1 MRSAHPWIAERARWP
16 PAARSGIE
24 RVTRRMLAFARWL
37 VRHPWTVVGVNV
49 LATAV
54 LGAYALHIRIEN
66 SLESLLPAGSPK
78 VAYYERIR
86 SIFGSDDVGVIGV
99 RADDVFAPATIEK
112 IARVTDAIGQI
123 EGVEHVLSIAN
134 AVDPA
139 ADVLHPP
146 RLLSHI
152 PPAPGEV
159 EALKKKLAATP
170 LYGKNLVADDFKGA
184 AINVFFRNLTDTQYL
199 DLGVDEKIERALAA
213 ERGPEGFFYTGAAHI
228 KQAAVE
234 LMRHDLFRFT
244 PIALGLVLLVLWL
257 SFRTVRGVT
266 LPVVSVGLA
275 LVWTLGIMVLAGK
288 AITLGTFVLPPLL
301 LVLGSSYAIHVM
313 ARYYEQTIAGVRRD
327 QVVVRAFERVW
338 LPLAISALTNVIG
351 FGSLMVNRITAIWD
365 LGLFAVVGVLCL
377 TVSSLTFLPAA
388 LQLMPAKLRSAR
400 SGKTSPTLSENLRRL
415 GGRVFAS
422 RPQVLW
428 GAVIIAGVA
437 LLGALRI
444 RVDSDFLYYF
454 SPSSEVR
461 RANETINHEIVGSNP
476 FYVVIE
482 GTEPGT
488 LKRWEVLKLVKDLQ
502 TFLLTLP
509 GITSSVSLVDYLEV
523 LEAGLNKQSE
533 GGDLV
538 IDEQGNIVPAPAPKT
553 FWEDRKGLD
562 AVLAMVSTSPDTFKG
577 VVTPDFQRASIL
589 VRTNLSGSRRI
600 EDTLERIRLY
610 LAQHFP
616 ADIPV
621 NLTGT
626 LVLLTGTTSDI
637 VTGQIESLA
646 LALGVIFI
654 VMALMFLSVKVG
666 FFAIL
671 PNVLPVMIFFG
682 VMGWLGLL
690 LNLGTSLIAAI
701 ALGIAVDSTIHYMSR
716 LNLELGG
723 ETDQQA
729 ALVRTLQTVG
739 VPIVY
744 TTIALFFGFLTFGL
758 SSFVPIQNFGILSG
772 VTMATALGTNLVLLP
787 ALLATTKIITLW
799 DLLGVK
805 LGDDPARTIPLF
817 SGLRPAQARIVVLMG
832 EMKRFAP
839 GEMIVRTGERG
850 DEMFVI
856 IQGRTEVWAGTGRE
870 RRQVAE
876 HRRGD
881 VFGEMALVRHD
892 QRSADVVAA
901 DTVEVLAVDE
911 RFLDRIQRRYPRIA
925 SKVFLN
931 LTRILSD
938 RLQRMT
944 ERVVS
949 ARAS

>member
-1 MRSAHPWIAERARWP
+1 M
-16 PAARSGIE
+16 
-24 RVTRRMLAFARWL
+24 TRRMTAFARWL
-37 VRHPWTVVGVNV
+37 VRHPLLVVGLN
-49 LATAV
+49 LALTAW

-66 SLESLLPAGSPK
+66 SLESLLPAGDPK

-86 SIFGSDDVGVIGV
+86 GIFGSDDVGVIGV

-112 IARVTDAIGQI
+112 IARVTEAIRQI
-123 EGVEHVLSIAN
+123 KGVEHVLSIAN

-139 ADVLHPP
+139 ADVVHPP
-146 RLLSHI
+146 RLLAHI
-152 PPAPGEV
+152 PPSPGEV
-159 EALKKKLAATP
+159 DALKKKLAATP

-184 AINVFFRNLTDTQYL
+184 AINVFFESLTDTQYL
-199 DLGVDEKIERALAA
+199 DLGVDANIERVLAA
-213 ERGPEGFFYTGAAHI
+213 ESGPERFFYTGAAHI

-234 LMRHDLFRFT
+234 LMRHDLARFT
-244 PIALGLVLLVLWL
+244 PIALGFVLLVLWL
-257 SFRTVRGVT
+257 SFRTVRGVVM
-266 LPVVSVGLA
+266 PVVSVSIA
-275 LVWTLGIMVLAGK
+275 LVWTLGIIVLAGK
-288 AITLGTFVLPPLL
+288 SLTLGTSVLPPLL

-313 ARYYEQTIAGVRRD
+313 ARYYEQVFAGVGED
-327 QVVVRAFERVW
+327 QIVVRAFERVW

-365 LGLFAVVGVLCL
+365 LGLFAVIGVLCL
-377 TVSSLTFLPAA
+377 TLSSLTFLPAA
-388 LQLMPAKLRSAR
+388 LRLMPARLRSAR

-415 GGRVFAS
+415 GSRIFAS
-422 RPQVLW
+422 RTLVLW
-428 GAVIIAGVA
+428 GAVAVAVVA
-437 LLGALRI
+437 LIGALRI
-444 RVDSDFLYYF
+444 RVDADFLYYF

-476 FYVVIE
+476 FYIIIE
-482 GTEPGT
+482 GREPGT

-502 TFLLTLP
+502 AFLLTLP

-523 LEAGLNKQSE
+523 LEAGFNKQSE

-538 IDEQGNIVPAPAPKT
+538 IDEQGNIVAAPVPKT
-553 FWEDRKGLD
+553 FWEDPKNLEPLLG
-562 AVLAMVSTSPDTFKG
+562 SISISPDTFKS

-589 VRTNLSGSRRI
+589 VRTNLSGSKRI

-616 ADIPV
+616 ADVPV

-637 VTGQIESLA
+637 VAGQIESLA

-666 FFAIL
+666 FLAIL
-671 PNVLPVMIFFG
+671 PNVLPIVIFFG
-682 VMGWLGLL
+682 VMGWLGIL
-690 LNLGTSLIAAI
+690 LNPVTSLIAAI

-744 TTIALFFGFLTFGL
+744 TTIALFFGFITLGL
-758 SSFVPIQNFGILSG
+758 SSFVPVQNFGILSG
-772 VTMATALGTNLVLLP
+772 VTMAAALGTNLVLLP

-817 SGLRPAQARIVVLMG
+817 AGLRPAQARIVVLMG

-839 GEMIVRTGERG
+839 GDTIVRTGERG

-856 IQGRTEVWAGTGRE
+856 IQGRTEVWAGSGRE

-901 DTVEVLAVDE
+901 EPVEVLAVDE
-911 RFLDRIQRRYPRIA
+911 RFLERIQRRYPRIA

-938 RLQRMT
+938 RLQRTT
-944 ERVVS
+944 ERVVA